1 MAAKIATE
9 KLCFPHFCPVKA
21 LSAHIKV
28 RVKIRSGDRR
38 SLFAI
43 EPVYSCY
50 AASFF
55 FFFTITIVPT
65 AMTAAAATAV

>member
-9 KLCFPHFCPVKA
+9 KLCFPHFCPVRA

-38 SLFAI
+38 SSDCRQSLSELA
-43 EPVYSCY
+43 PSG
-50 AASFF
+50 
-55 FFFTITIVPT
+55 TR
-65 AMTAAAATAV
+65 